1 MKHCIHSCL
10 IFIAF
15 LVANGLSNQALAQ
28 NPQSIT
34 VKDSKH
40 FELDAYNNE
49 SDKPSITFGID
60 LFADYVLIGNTE
72 KIKISFDSLSNKT
85 FTLNYPL
92 NYTELS
98 GNLNNTSASGFDK
111 TKMYISTRSILFI
124 YYWLD
129 NIKASIIKTPVAGR
143 IHLWPLIKV
152 YSDPKVKSEGPDYKM
167 EGEFQQVKKLSD
179 EIKSL
184 NTLYRSSGF
193 ETKIVAEQK
202 LKSTFTDSL
211 YIYSTQLKFLE
222 KFKTPGSTGKILKTD
237 IKAIINE
244 QLKILRDSV
253 DIKKNRTVK
262 DTGNMIFREDLKSAI
277 QDTLSYKKH
286 TAKFN
291 ALTDI
296 TEVDASNLKKAFEIT
311 GDKLVAETRYTK
323 FKNQILACDS
333 IITNLEQTKGEINR
347 IISRNGILLASKKQ
361 KIFDANYFLVSDI
374 SFQFERGFLERIQVI
389 LTNDKRQSLF
399 FENSYAIGF
408 TSPYNYRNLNETQLY
423 QRAARNTK
431 QAKNYIYLG
440 EILTN
445 YHNELDNYQ
454 RDYSPADTTVN
465 HIDPSL
471 TPIVKL
477 YRSKKVDLLDS
488 KIYSD
493 LLGLADK
500 NPNGIIQTEISKRVN
515 LFTYRTPGNYK
526 TNYGFFNFMDFE
538 GTISKFEQK
547 ERYLVLKNERSFI
560 NNQLISPSYATT
572 IDFMR
577 YQTFGLGSNLNVFLF
592 DVPEGKFTLTLD
604 VGLRY
609 NRIPVSDSTRTIVNG
624 KYNAVSN
631 SNTPAAGMS
640 TWYPRIK
647 LEIFAERRYG
657 FHLAW
662 SRNYSNFFTNNQYK
676 SIVSYEKSDLNS
688 RLLENNSHVTH
699 TIEFYARFEPNP
711 SDASSKLFF
720 RTRLYFQKGDVN
732 TFFSQIQV
740 GYAHSLIYK
749 K

>member
-1 MKHCIHSCL
+1 MKHHLHFFLCIISL
-10 IFIAF
+10 LVGISFINKAT
-15 LVANGLSNQALAQ
+15 AQ
-28 NPQSIT
+28 TPQSIT

-72 KIKISFDSLSNKT
+72 KIIVSFDSLSQKT
-85 FTLNYPL
+85 FTLNFPL

-98 GNLNNTSASGFDK
+98 GNLNNTEASGFDK
-111 TKMYISTRSILFI
+111 TKMYITTRSILII

-129 NIKASIIKTPVAGR
+129 NIKASIVKTPVAGR
-143 IHLWPLIKV
+143 MHLWPLIKI
-152 YSDPKVKSEGPDYKM
+152 YSDSRIKTDGPDYKM
-167 EGEFQQVKKLSD
+167 EGEFQQIKKLSD

-184 NTLYRSSGF
+184 NVLIRTSGF
-193 ETKIVAEQK
+193 QKKINAEQK
-202 LKSTFTDSL
+202 LKSL
-211 YIYSTQLKFLE
+211 YIDTINNYSTQLGMLE
-222 KFKTPGSTGKILKTD
+222 A
-237 IKAIINE
+237 IKAAKDKNKIPLDSIKNKFNKYLLQLSDSIKKRKESFKKDTTSSFLKNE
-244 QLKILRDSV
+244 VALSIRDSV
-253 DIKKNRTVK
+253 NFQTYISKLKFNQNTTDI
-262 DTGNMIFREDLKSAI
+262 GEPFLKS
-277 QDTLSYKKH
+277 
-286 TAKFN
+286 KFEI
-291 ALTDI
+291 A
-296 TEVDASNLKKAFEIT
+296 EDASKIQENYNKKIEKVKSIYAHISKFLNDEDSLNNLMKEK
-311 GDKLVAETRYTK
+311 GK
-323 FKNQILACDS
+323 FLA
-333 IITNLEQTKGEINR
+333 T
-347 IISRNGILLASKKQ
+347 KKQ
-361 KIFDANYFLVSDI
+361 KIFDAHYYLVTDI

-423 QRAARNTK
+423 RRTARNTE
-431 QAKNYIYLG
+431 QANDYIYLG

-465 HIDPSL
+465 HVDPSL

-477 YRSKKVDLLDS
+477 YRSKKVDLLDA

-515 LFTYRTPGNYK
+515 LFTYRIPGSYK
-526 TNYGFFNFMDFE
+526 TNFGFFNFMDFE
-538 GTISKFEQK
+538 GSISKFEQK
-547 ERYLVLKNERSFI
+547 ERYLLLRNEKNFV
-560 NNQLISPSYATT
+560 NNQIVSPSYATA

-577 YQTFGLGSNLNVFLF
+577 YQTFGLGSHLNLFLF
-592 DVPEGKFTLTLD
+592 DVPEGKFTITLD

-609 NRIPVSDSTRTIVNG
+609 NRIPISDSVRTLVSG
-624 KYNAVSN
+624 KYTAVLN
-631 SNTPAAGMS
+631 SNVPAAGMS
-640 TWYPRIK
+640 TWYPRVK

-657 FHLAW
+657 FQLSW

-676 SIVSYEKSDLNS
+676 PIASYEKSDLNS
-688 RLLENNSHVTH
+688 RLIENNAHVSH